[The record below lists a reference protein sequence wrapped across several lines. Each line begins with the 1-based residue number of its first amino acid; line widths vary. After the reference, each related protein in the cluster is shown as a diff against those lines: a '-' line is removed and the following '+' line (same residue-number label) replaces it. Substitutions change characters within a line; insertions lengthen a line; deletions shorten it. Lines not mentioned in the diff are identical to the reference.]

1 MCPEWFIE
9 LACWA
14 SAAMLQTGVTLQ
26 QAAAADFLR
35 GVCRLSSNCTV
46 KDSCLISI
54 KPSRR
59 IQGLFSSM
67 LDLIFNNQDLG
78 VQICLTSAK
87 VYLHIRLFLCIFYLF
102 FLHVCISGQEC
113 WMSSDTSQGLFL
125 QIPIGALNHNNK
137 KQVLNIHL
145 MTTAGLPNIAVPAL
159 ATRAW
164 LHVYSCEQNTLG
176 SPQVK
181 LIELDW
187 SLKQVQQ
194 IHDTV
199 LLSGWA

>member
-1 MCPEWFIE
+1 MRPEWFIE

-35 GVCRLSSNCTV
+35 GICGLSSNCIV

-67 LDLIFNNQDLG
+67 LDLIFNQPRPGCSNM
-78 VQICLTSAK
+78 S
-87 VYLHIRLFLCIFYLF
+87 YLCQGLSSYLSFFVHFSFL
-102 FLHVCISGQEC
+102 LHVCISAQEC

-125 QIPIGALNHNNK
+125 QIPVAALNHNNK

-145 MTTAGLPNIAVPAL
+145 MTTAGLPNIAVPVL

-164 LHVYSCEQNTLG
+164 LHTKHSWISTGKTNWTWLVYETSSANPRYFFVIRLG
-176 SPQVK
+176 
-181 LIELDW
+181 L
-187 SLKQVQQ
+187 
-194 IHDTV
+194 TV
-199 LLSGWA
+199 P

>member
-1 MCPEWFIE
+1 
-9 LACWA
+9 
-14 SAAMLQTGVTLQ
+14 MLQTGEKLQ

-35 GVCRLSSNCTV
+35 GVCRLSSNCIV

-67 LDLIFNNQDLG
+67 LDLIFNQPRPGCSNMSYQGLSSHPSFF
-78 VQICLTSAK
+78 V
-87 VYLHIRLFLCIFYLF
+87 HFF

-125 QIPIGALNHNNK
+125 QIPVAALNHNNK

-145 MTTAGLPNIAVPAL
+145 MTTAVLPNIAVP
-159 ATRAW
+159 
-164 LHVYSCEQNTLG
+164 V
-176 SPQVK
+176 
-181 LIELDW
+181 
-187 SLKQVQQ
+187 
-194 IHDTV
+194 
-199 LLSGWA
+199 